1 LAYNGSDWQVTVKNL
16 TNVLDKFS
24 VPQKEKDELLAI
36 VAGLRPI
43 IVEI

>member
-1 LAYNGSDWQVTVKNL
+1 MKNL
-16 TNVLDKFS
+16 TAVLDKLT

-36 VAGLRPI
+36 VAGLRPV